1 VLPVTS
7 NNRRSQSYGQQ
18 YIELHTDSLDSLA
31 FPTRGQWT
39 TARIEWLRPRGE
51 DRVINASLLGL
62 SAFRLGEWAGQL
74 YGEFAHAERGQ
85 ARSLGGYLRL
95 SGTPDGSLIGEN
107 MVLTR
112 IVMARRIGEM
122 PVGLGGAVRIG
133 FSLESGAVGSGAG
146 LKFSNIPRHGWQQA
160 ASGFLSVDTRFGP
173 FYLALGS
180 TRGGETSAYL
190 LLGPTW

>member
-1 VLPVTS
+1 LLSGDVLSGYVGDVFRIGATGYTS
-7 NNRRSQSYGQQ
+7 LPLYAPTDKDGSGLLLPGQEG
-18 YIELHTDSLDSLA
+18 YAVL
-31 FPTRGQWT
+31 
-39 TARIEWLRPRGE
+39 
-51 DRVINASLLGL
+51 
-62 SAFRLGEWAGQL
+62 GQL

-95 SGTPDGSLIGEN
+95 SGTPDGSLVGGN
-107 MVLTR
+107 MALARV
-112 IVMARRIGEM
+112 VMARRIGEM

-133 FSLESGAVGSGAG
+133 FSLETGAVGATAG
-146 LKFSNIPRHGWQQA
+146 MKLPRSGWQQA

-173 FYLALGS
+173 FFLALGA